1 MPKRRGRAATRRSL
15 HTGLTARTT
24 GIAKVKRS
32 ATIGGAMP
40 LRAIAYV
47 SEASR
52 NLTELRLQQLVAEAV
67 QFNESVD
74 VTGTLLFDGSRFL
87 QYLEG
92 PSDGLASVKARVA
105 NATRHEVLHTLAE
118 GRVPARWF
126 PRWTM
131 ANREIEPSALS
142 RIIDAPWD
150 GLEADDAAPALGF
163 PLLLRTWTGDEGELE
178 PAAVSLGS

>member
-1 MPKRRGRAATRRSL
+1 
-15 HTGLTARTT
+15 
-24 GIAKVKRS
+24 
-32 ATIGGAMP
+32 MP
-40 LRAIAYV
+40 LRAFVYV
-47 SEASR
+47 SRAR
-52 NLTELRLQQLVAEAV
+52 AGLAPVELDHLLADATA
-67 QFNESVD
+67 FNRMAG
-74 VTGTLLFDGSRFL
+74 VTGVLMFDGERFL